1 MKKLL
6 FLGSLLFSCSLF
18 AVSTPVPKIS
28 PKLSR
33 NALIDLVPRPGDIH
47 SSESENK
54 ADFSKKMFID
64 LISQAKHRI
73 LNDPSMKDCSQ
84 ISFQSMKDVLSE
96 SDCQVLD
103 ECAELYYKE
112 KPKNSIDFGYRFSE
126 ELETHYRDA
135 CFKEGVEP
143 ETLFSERLFFEILV
157 EAAKSS
163 ITYED
168 FVRMGS
174 YRFSPFGQSEQD
186 RKEAAEARKA
196 EAEAKRAEARAEAEA
211 RRADRIAEAEA
222 RKAQAEAEKAQ
233 AEADRAKGGWG

>member
-6 FLGSLLFSCSLF
+6 FFGSLLFGCSLF
-18 AVSTPVPKIS
+18 AMSAPVPKIS
-28 PKLSR
+28 PRLSR
-33 NALIDLVPRPGDIH
+33 NALIDLIPRPGHTH
-47 SSESENK
+47 SSEFENK

-64 LISQAKHRI
+64 LISQAKHTI

-143 ETLFSERLFFEILV
+143 ETFFSERLFFEILL

-168 FVRMGS
+168 FARMGS
-174 YRFSPFGQSEQD
+174 YQFSPFGQSEQD
-186 RKEAAEARKA
+186 RKEAAEARIA
-196 EAEAKRAEARAEAEA
+196 EAEAKRAEAEAK
-211 RRADRIAEAEA
+211 RADRIAEAEA
-222 RKAQAEAEKAQ
+222 RKAEAEAEKAQ